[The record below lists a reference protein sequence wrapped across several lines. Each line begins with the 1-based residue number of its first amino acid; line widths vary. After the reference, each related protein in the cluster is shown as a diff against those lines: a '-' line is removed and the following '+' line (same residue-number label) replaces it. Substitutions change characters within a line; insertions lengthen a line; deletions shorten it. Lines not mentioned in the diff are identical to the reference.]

1 MKAITHAGI
10 ATLGWAWTS
19 RTKGILCRKNL
30 CLKSRRAQSYPV
42 ASLTRFSC
50 ELARGCRAQGYPV
63 NSCLAQGYPACE
75 RVAHKGIL

>member
-30 CLKSRRAQSYPV
+30 CLKSLHNRILSRRSHG
-42 ASLTRFSC
+42 SH
-50 ELARGCRAQGYPV
+50 V
-63 NSCLAQGYPACE
+63 NSLAG
-75 RVAHKGIL
+75 VAHKGIL